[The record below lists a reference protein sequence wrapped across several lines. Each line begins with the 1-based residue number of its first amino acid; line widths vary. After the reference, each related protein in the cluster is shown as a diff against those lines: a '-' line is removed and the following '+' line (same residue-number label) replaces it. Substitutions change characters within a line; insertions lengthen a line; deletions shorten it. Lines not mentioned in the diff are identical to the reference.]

1 MGLLAMEINMT
12 SKLKEKLLS
21 LKGPW
26 IGDGITKI
34 HRDEIIQHLDTQNLI
49 IKALESRIAQF
60 TSDAIYWRQQ
70 KMKKTINE

>member
-1 MGLLAMEINMT
+1 MLHDDDMT

-49 IKALESRIAQF
+49 IKALKSRIAQF